1 MRLAGAVA
9 VILLLAGC
17 GTTAP
22 AAVEPSAPSPPASP
36 QPDPRVSEMQILVR
50 ELVDRMEV
58 MQSRL
63 NRLEETL
70 VELSSASG
78 PATPRQAAQVSPPVP
93 ALSSEGQASV
103 RRYLTA
109 SEAAERYKQS
119 MVLYARGRIDDAR
132 SGFLQVYESDPS
144 GELADNALYWIGES
158 WYVMGNTAEAIRY
171 WDRVISEFP
180 DQNKAPDAFLKKS
193 LALVRRGDL
202 SLARKTLQDLI
213 ERYPYSTAAS
223 AASQELERI
232 RY

>member
-1 MRLAGAVA
+1 MRLAVA

-22 AAVEPSAPSPPASP
+22 AVVEPSAPSPPSAP
-36 QPDPRVSEMQILVR
+36 QADPRVSEMQILVR

-58 MQSRL
+58 MQARL

-70 VELSSASG
+70 VDLSAAGGSSV
-78 PATPRQAAQVSPPVP
+78 PRQAAQGPRPAP
-93 ALSSEGQASV
+93 ALSAEGQASV
-103 RRYLTA
+103 RRYLSA
-109 SEAAERYKQS
+109 SEAAERYRQS
-119 MVLYARGRIDDAR
+119 MLLFGQGRIDDAR
-132 SGFLQVYESDPS
+132 SGFLQVYESDRS
-144 GELADNALYWIGES
+144 GELADNALYWIGET
-158 WYVMGNTAEAIRY
+158 WFVMGNMAEAIRY

-180 DQNKAPDAFLKKS
+180 DQNKAPDAYLKKS

-202 SLARKTLQDLI
+202 ALARKTLQDLI
-213 ERYPYSTAAS
+213 ERHPYSTAAS